1 MKIPRWGKILLV
13 VVAVFVVIGLALPY
27 VLDVDRYKPEILAAI
42 EKETGRKASIGK
54 IRARFVPSV
63 GFTIEDVVLGSPASF
78 GDNPLLSVKY
88 IRGSLAW
95 GPLLSRKFQ
104 LSGIELVGAKV
115 QLIEDENGRANYEF
129 PSKPKA
135 SQPAPGA
142 LDFQLADIDEIE
154 ITDAQI
160 VLAQVAGRQRRLIPA
175 IHASNLNAELGNV
188 ALDAAKLKQA
198 TGEANLKGVKV
209 ELPGLAP
216 LEFRSG
222 AMTLAKG
229 ALDANFRTSLGNAA
243 DVTGKIRVDDLD
255 KTIAKFE
262 MSMPLLDLGQLASAG
277 AQTSPTAAA
286 GSAPRKSELIAQGR
300 VTADKIRFAPH
311 EATAAKVAREREQ
324 LRQEQSQL
332 SAKLEEERQRL
343 KAEETEKS
351 RLAKERER
359 LQQEQ
364 SQLAATLEQERQRLK
379 AEEAE
384 KARLEQERLAK
395 EEEIKAML
403 ALAGMPSSGQMT
415 LFDGRTGE
423 MFDRKVTVG
432 YIYMLKL
439 HHLVDDKIHARSI
452 GPYSLVTQQPLGG
465 KAQFGGQRFGEME
478 VWALEAYGAAY
489 TLQEMLTVK
498 SDDVAGRTKVYEA
511 IVKGDDTFEAGIPES
526 FNVLVKEMR
535 SLGLN
540 VELRNSEDDEAEA
553 IVAPS
558 DAPTATSPCAWR
570 RCGWTSASTHAPAA
584 PITPAAR
591 PRRPLHACRR
601 PRTSRR
607 VSAAIIGKSPS
618 ALPATNATRR
628 TRDTPNT
635 ASSGSAARRR
645 RPSSRSSPAKKN
657 TSPRRSN
664 WRRSSVA
671 PALIVCSL
679 TASLVVGS
687 TS

>member
-54 IRARFVPSV
+54 IRARFIPTV

-311 EATAAKVAREREQ
+311 EATAAKVDVRIFTDRVEAWPVTLNFYEGTVSATARLDRRQTPERFSASIEIKNVNMAKVLDAMPDVKQKVTGTAEVTLQLAGALGPNLMSSLTGNGNFAMRNGKLPGLDLGASMQTLAKVQKFLTFGKGSAEQ
-324 LRQEQSQL
+324 LRGETPYNSITGDL
-332 SAKLEEERQRL
+332 NIGGSRVRSERIHLDSPVGTVDLRGSFGFD
-343 KAEETEKS
+343 ETLDYAGNAVLMGGQTGE
-351 RLAKERER
+351 
-359 LQQEQ
+359 
-364 SQLAATLEQERQRLK
+364 AANNPVAAITGILGSVTKQTVGRVSIPFTVRGTFSK
-379 AEEAE
+379 PN
-384 KARLEQERLAK
+384 
-395 EEEIKAML
+395 AMPGGGIPGFS
-403 ALAGMPSSGQMT
+403 LAGSGGGGNSTQT
-415 LFDGRTGE
+415 S
-423 MFDRKVTVG
+423 
-432 YIYMLKL
+432 
-439 HHLVDDKIHARSI
+439 A
-452 GPYSLVTQQPLGG
+452 PAQQP
-465 KAQFGGQRFGEME
+465 KK
-478 VWALEAYGAAY
+478 
-489 TLQEMLTVK
+489 K
-498 SDDVAGRTKVYEA
+498 SVFDLFK
-511 IVKGDDTFEAGIPES
+511 K
-526 FNVLVKEMR
+526 
-535 SLGLN
+535 
-540 VELRNSEDDEAEA
+540 
-553 IVAPS
+553 PS
-558 DAPTATSPCAWR
+558 
-570 RCGWTSASTHAPAA
+570 
-584 PITPAAR
+584 
-591 PRRPLHACRR
+591 
-601 PRTSRR
+601 
-607 VSAAIIGKSPS
+607 
-618 ALPATNATRR
+618 
-628 TRDTPNT
+628 
-635 ASSGSAARRR
+635 
-645 RPSSRSSPAKKN
+645 
-657 TSPRRSN
+657 
-664 WRRSSVA
+664 
-671 PALIVCSL
+671 
-679 TASLVVGS
+679 
-687 TS
+687 